1 MLRVRPIDVS
11 LTVSQPLDVEDF
23 FMAIESDNQRMIEVV
38 GQLKRHMA
46 VVIRLTSS
54 NTRYLFL
61 CASDGFSLVIK
72 DQ

>member
-1 MLRVRPIDVS
+1 
-11 LTVSQPLDVEDF
+11 
-23 FMAIESDNQRMIEVV
+23 MAIESDNQRMIEVV

-54 NTRYLFL
+54 NTRYLYL
-61 CASDGFSLVIK
+61 CASDGFPLVIK